1 MAHYQFITVY
11 TNAGQRGQNY
21 QCPDVFGDF
30 ESVEHFPETSQCVQV
45 QQKSSNLL
53 RVALLW
59 CLSLQVD
66 VKVKTML

>member
-11 TNAGQRGQNY
+11 AHAGQWGQND
-21 QCPDVFGDF
+21 QCSGVFGNF
-30 ESVEHFPETSQCVQV
+30 ESVEHFPKTSQCVQV

-53 RVALLW
+53 TVALLW

-66 VKVKTML
+66 VKVKTLL